1 MQLSEVGSP
10 SFGLFDSEGRQGLV
24 MTVDSSEAPLLTLH
38 EQGRVRAA
46 FGVREQ
52 TAVLNMADAQQMRL
66 VVGVAEDGKPSI
78 SFLSEN
84 GEIIQT
90 LPLELPR

>member
-1 MQLSEVGSP
+1 LSETGSP
-10 SFGLFDSEGRQGLV
+10 SFGLFDSDGRQSLT

-52 TAVLNMADAQQMRL
+52 TVVLNMADAQQMRL
-66 VVGVAEDGKPSI
+66 VIGVAEDGNPSI
-78 SFLSEN
+78 SFLSET
-84 GEIIQT
+84 GEILQAF
-90 LPLELPR
+90 PLELSR